1 MQAKEESFVKVCEGH
16 IAVADGFKDKCQEKS
31 RMDDNEGFVSSV
43 GEFLMNFVGVDKTR
57 VRSRHFVEKK
67 AER

>member
-1 MQAKEESFVKVCEGH
+1 
-16 IAVADGFKDKCQEKS
+16 
-31 RMDDNEGFVSSV
+31 MDDNEGFVSSV
-43 GEFLMNFVGVDKTR
+43 GKFLVNFVGVDKTR